1 MDMKWISFFILLF
14 SSLSGFSQDKK
25 AIIESWELPNDELVI
40 IQAVSTTK
48 KNFVVRRGFDEG
60 VSVGQES
67 LFSTASFSVL
77 CRAVEVTRH
86 HSLWVPLDKRA
97 KVPFERKDYVTFS
110 NNVEKVS
117 IKIADIVE
125 QKKES
130 AKWKRK
136 EYWITRFSISAAM
149 WESVSE
155 TNAEREANRGGF
167 QFEIY
172 GSRRIFEDIELAL
185 GVRFDQETAIIDE
198 SNLEIPTT
206 RYMLMGEFVYNFAP
220 VEGSKDHFYAALGGG
235 VGLSST
241 TVNEQTN
248 GGVAYLG
255 PLVRLGY
262 KKSLSP
268 KYSFLLEGVGEA
280 ISMEEKLE
288 NDDTQTTNIVNLKFS
303 MGLKF

>member
-1 MDMKWISFFILLF
+1 MKWISFLMAFLVCI
-14 SSLSGFSQDKK
+14 STYSQEKK
-25 AIIESWELPNDELVI
+25 PVLESWELPNDELVI

-48 KNFVVRRGFDEG
+48 KNFVVRRGFEEG

-67 LFSTASFSVL
+67 LFSTANFSVL

-86 HSLWVPLDKRA
+86 HSLWIPLDKRA
-97 KVPFERKDYVTFS
+97 KVPFDRKDYVTFS

-125 QKKES
+125 QKKET
-130 AKWKRK
+130 ARWKRK

-167 QFEIY
+167 QFEVY
-172 GSRRIFEDIELAL
+172 GSRTVYEDIELAI

-206 RYMLMGEFVYNFAP
+206 RYMLMGELIYNFP
-220 VEGSKDHFYAALGGG
+220 NFDGTKDNVYAALGGG
-235 VGLSST
+235 IGLSYT
-241 TVNEQTN
+241 TVNEQQSS
-248 GGVAYLG
+248 GIAYLA
-255 PLVRLGY
+255 PIVRLGY
-262 KKSLSP
+262 KKTLSP
-268 KYSFLLEGVGEA
+268 KYALLLEGVGEA
-280 ISMEEKLE
+280 ISMEETPE
-288 NDDTQTTNIVNLKFS
+288 NEEDVQTTNIVNLKFS

>member
-1 MDMKWISFFILLF
+1 MALLV
-14 SSLSGFSQDKK
+14 SLSSFSQDKK
-25 AIIESWELPNDELVI
+25 PLLESWELPNDELVI

-48 KNFVVRRGFDEG
+48 KNFVVRRGFEEG

-67 LFSTASFSVL
+67 LFSTANFSVL

-86 HSLWVPLDKRA
+86 HSLWIPLDKRA
-97 KVPFERKDYVTFS
+97 KVPFDRKDYVTFS

-130 AKWKRK
+130 ARWKRK

-167 QFEIY
+167 QFEVY
-172 GSRRIFEDIELAL
+172 GSRTVYEDIELAI

-206 RYMLMGEFVYNFAP
+206 RYMLMGELIYNFP
-220 VEGSKDHFYAALGGG
+220 NFDGTKDNVYAALGGG
-235 VGLSST
+235 IGLSYT
-241 TVNEQTN
+241 TVNEQQSS
-248 GGVAYLG
+248 GIAYLA
-255 PLVRLGY
+255 PIVRLGY
-262 KKSLSP
+262 KKTLSP
-268 KYSFLLEGVGEA
+268 KYALLIEGVGEA
-280 ISMEEKLE
+280 ISMEETPE
-288 NDDTQTTNIVNLKFS
+288 NEEDVQTTNIVNLKFS

>member
-1 MDMKWISFFILLF
+1 MKWISFFTALLISV
-14 SSLSGFSQDKK
+14 SSYSETQKPLV
-25 AIIESWELPNDELVI
+25 ESWELPNDELVI

-67 LFSTASFSVL
+67 LFSTDNFSIL

-97 KVPFERKDYVTFS
+97 EVPFDRKDYVTFS

-125 QKKES
+125 QKKVI

-136 EYWITRFSISAAM
+136 SYGIFRFSVSAAM

-167 QFEIY
+167 QVEGYQSNRIY
-172 GSRRIFEDIELAL
+172 ESIELAI
-185 GVRFDQETAIIDE
+185 GARIDQETAIIDE

-206 RYMLMGEFVYNFAP
+206 RYMLMGEILYNFPAM
-220 VEGSKDHFYAALGGG
+220 EGSRDHFYAALGGG
-235 VGLSST
+235 IGLTRT
-241 TVNEQTN
+241 TVNEEIN
-248 GGVAYLG
+248 SGIAYLA
-255 PLVRLGY
+255 PIVRLGY
-262 KKSLSP
+262 LKSLSP
-268 KYSFLLEGVGEA
+268 KYSLLLEGVGEG

-288 NDDTQTTNIVNLKFS
+288 NDDIQTTNIINLKFS
-303 MGLKF
+303 IGLKF

>member
-1 MDMKWISFFILLF
+1 MALLV
-14 SSLSGFSQDKK
+14 SLSSFSQDKK
-25 AIIESWELPNDELVI
+25 PLLESWELPNDELVI

-48 KNFVVRRGFDEG
+48 KNFVVRRGFEEG

-67 LFSTASFSVL
+67 LFSTANFSVL

-86 HSLWVPLDKRA
+86 HSLWIPLDKRA
-97 KVPFERKDYVTFS
+97 KVPFDRKDYVTFS

-130 AKWKRK
+130 ARWKRK

-167 QFEIY
+167 QFEVY
-172 GSRRIFEDIELAL
+172 GSRTVYEDIELAI

-206 RYMLMGEFVYNFAP
+206 RYMLMGELIYNFP
-220 VEGSKDHFYAALGGG
+220 NFDGTKDNVYAALGGG
-235 VGLSST
+235 IGLSYT
-241 TVNEQTN
+241 IVNEQQSS
-248 GGVAYLG
+248 GIAYLA
-255 PLVRLGY
+255 PIVRLGY
-262 KKSLSP
+262 KKTLSP
-268 KYSFLLEGVGEA
+268 KYALLIEGVGEA
-280 ISMEEKLE
+280 ISMEETPE
-288 NDDTQTTNIVNLKFS
+288 NEEDVQTTNIVNLKFS

>member
-1 MDMKWISFFILLF
+1 MALLV
-14 SSLSGFSQDKK
+14 SLSSFSQDKK
-25 AIIESWELPNDELVI
+25 PVLESWELPNDELVI

-48 KNFVVRRGFDEG
+48 KNFVVRRGFEEG

-67 LFSTASFSVL
+67 LFSTANFSVL

-86 HSLWVPLDKRA
+86 HSLWIPLDKRA
-97 KVPFERKDYVTFS
+97 KVPFDRKDYVTFS

-130 AKWKRK
+130 ARWKRK

-167 QFEIY
+167 QFEVY
-172 GSRRIFEDIELAL
+172 GSRTVYEDIELAI

-206 RYMLMGEFVYNFAP
+206 RYMLMGELIYNFP
-220 VEGSKDHFYAALGGG
+220 NFDGTKDNVYAALGGG
-235 VGLSST
+235 IGLSYT
-241 TVNEQTN
+241 TVNEQQSS
-248 GGVAYLG
+248 GIAYLA
-255 PLVRLGY
+255 PIVRLGY
-262 KKSLSP
+262 KKTLSP
-268 KYSFLLEGVGEA
+268 KYALLIEGVGEA
-280 ISMEEKLE
+280 ISMEETPE
-288 NDDTQTTNIVNLKFS
+288 NEEDVQTTNIVNLKFS